1 MKEFFKMTGATIV
14 GLFVF
19 SIVAFMI
26 AMMTLS
32 GMMAASEAT
41 ASVQKNSVL
50 VLKLDGSLSDHGS
63 TSLRDELQ
71 GNTSQT
77 LEDMLTAI
85 KQAKTNDKVAGI
97 YLEGGYF
104 DADPAQVEEIY
115 NALQDYKISG
125 KWLVAYA
132 DSYNA
137 LTYYLASAADK
148 IYLNPQGAVDWHGL
162 GAKMLYFKPLLDKIG
177 IQFNVFKCGK
187 YKSATEPLINDH
199 MSDEARAQTT
209 RFIQGTWDKIVT
221 TVSKNRKISVDT
233 LNAYADRYIG
243 VEEPKNYQRYHLV
256 DGLLYADQ
264 MKANIK
270 KRLGLDKDDMIPQV
284 SPSDLAST
292 VKEDDGDEIAVYYA
306 EGEIV
311 DEASPQS
318 MFDSGNMIVGK
329 DMADDLNDLADDDDV
344 KAVVIRVNSP
354 GGSAYASEQIW
365 HAIMELRKRKPVV
378 VSMGGYATS
387 GGYYISA
394 PADYIVAEPT
404 TLTGSIGI
412 YGVSVDRSKLM
423 SGKLGIN
430 ADYVQTNRN
439 TIMGDDMVP
448 MTTEQQALMQASVNR
463 GYRLFKFRV
472 SEGRGMTMDRVEQL
486 AQGHVYLGMDAQKLK
501 LVDALGG
508 LDVAVAKAA
517 KLASLSDWHTV
528 SYPGAED
535 MIDQMMDLFSGSTG
549 SYLDGQ
555 LRAVLGDDYGAYMMM
570 RRATMLSRLQ
580 ARLPYQLIIK

>member
-1 MKEFFKMTGATIV
+1 MKDFFKMTGATIV

-41 ASVQKNSVL
+41 ASVKKNSVL

-71 GNTSQT
+71 GNTTQT
-77 LEDMLTAI
+77 LEDVLTAI
-85 KQAKTNDKVAGI
+85 KQAKTNDKVVGI
-97 YLEGGYF
+97 YLEGGSF
-104 DADPAQVEEIY
+104 GADPAQVEEIY
-115 NALQDYKISG
+115 DALKDYKVSG

-132 DSYNA
+132 DSYDA
-137 LTYYLASAADK
+137 FTYYLASAADK
-148 IYLNPQGAVDWHGL
+148 IYLNPQGGVDWHGL
-162 GAKMLYFKPLLDKIG
+162 GGKMMYFKPLLDKIG
-177 IQFNVFKCGK
+177 IKFNVFKCGK
-187 YKSATEPLINDH
+187 YKSATEPMINDH

-209 RFIQGTWDKIVT
+209 RFVQGTWDKIVA
-221 TVSKNRKISVDT
+221 TVSKNRKISADT

-243 VEEPKNYQRYHLV
+243 LEDAKNFQKYHLV

-270 KRLGLDKDDMIPQV
+270 KRLGLDQDDMIPQV
-284 SPSDLAST
+284 SVSDLVST
-292 VKEDDGDEIAVYYA
+292 AKESDGDEIAVYYA

-318 MFDSGNMIVGK
+318 MFNSGSMIVGK
-329 DMADDLNDLADDDDV
+329 EMADDLNDLADDDDV
-344 KAVVIRVNSP
+344 KAVVIRMNSP
-354 GGSAYASEQIW
+354 GGSSYASEQIW
-365 HAIMELRKRKPVV
+365 HAVMELRKRKPVV
-378 VSMGGYATS
+378 VSMGGYAAS

-412 YGVSVDRSKLM
+412 YGVSIDRSKLLT
-423 SGKLGIN
+423 GKLGIN

-439 TIMGDDMVP
+439 TVMGDDMAP
-448 MTTEQQALMQASVNR
+448 INMEQQSLLQASVDR

-472 SEGRGMTMDRVEQL
+472 SEGRGLTMDRVEQL

-517 KLASLSDWHTV
+517 KLASLSEWHTA

-535 MIDQMMDLFSGSTG
+535 MLDQMMDMFSGSTG

-555 LRAVLGDDYGAYMMM
+555 LRSVLGDDYGAYMMM
-570 RRATMLSRLQ
+570 RRAMTLSRLQ
-580 ARLPYQLIIK
+580 ARLPYELIIK

>member
-1 MKEFFKMTGATIV
+1 ME
-14 GLFVF
+14 
-19 SIVAFMI
+19 
-26 AMMTLS
+26 
-32 GMMAASEAT
+32 
-41 ASVQKNSVL
+41 
-50 VLKLDGSLSDHGS
+50 
-63 TSLRDELQ
+63 
-71 GNTSQT
+71 
-77 LEDMLTAI
+77 
-85 KQAKTNDKVAGI
+85 
-97 YLEGGYF
+97 
-104 DADPAQVEEIY
+104 
-115 NALQDYKISG
+115 
-125 KWLVAYA
+125 
-132 DSYNA
+132 
-137 LTYYLASAADK
+137 
-148 IYLNPQGAVDWHGL
+148 
-162 GAKMLYFKPLLDKIG
+162 YFKPLLDKIG
-177 IQFNVFKCGK
+177 IKFNVFKCGK

-199 MSDEARAQTT
+199 MSDESRAQTT
-209 RFIQGTWDKIVT
+209 RFIQGTWDKIVAM
-221 TVSKNRKISVDT
+221 VSKNRKISVDT

-243 VEEPKNYQRYHLV
+243 VEETKNFQKYHLV
-256 DGLLYADQ
+256 DGLLYADE

-284 SPSDLAST
+284 SAGDLAST
-292 VKEDDGDEIAVYYA
+292 VKEGDGDEIAVYYA

-311 DEASPQS
+311 DEATPQS
-318 MFDSGNMIVGK
+318 MFSSGSTIVGK
-329 DMADDLNDLADDDDV
+329 DMADDLNGLADDDDV

-378 VSMGGYATS
+378 VSMGGYAAS

-412 YGVSVDRSKLM
+412 YGVSIDRSKLLT
-423 SGKLGIN
+423 GKLGIN

-439 TIMGDDMVP
+439 STMGDDMAP
-448 MTTEQQALMQASVNR
+448 MTTEQLSLMQASVNR

-517 KLASLSDWHTV
+517 KLASLSDWHTA

-535 MIDQMMDLFSGSTG
+535 MFDQMMDMFNSSTG

-555 LRAVLGDDYGAYMMM
+555 LRTVLGDDYGAYMMM
-570 RRATMLSRLQ
+570 RRAMTLSRLQ
-580 ARLPYQLIIK
+580 ARLPYHLIIK